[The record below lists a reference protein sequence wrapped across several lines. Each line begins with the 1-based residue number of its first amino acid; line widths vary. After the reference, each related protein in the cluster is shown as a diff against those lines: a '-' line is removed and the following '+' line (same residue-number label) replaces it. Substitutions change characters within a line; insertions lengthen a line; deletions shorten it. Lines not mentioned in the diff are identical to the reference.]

1 MTVDVRV
8 CAREELAPGQCRF
21 VEHGTR
27 RVAVFHATD
36 ALFAIDDVCPHRGG
50 PLSEGYL
57 EGYLVTCPWHGWQF
71 DVRTGACDTVTNRD
85 VRVYPVK
92 VDENGVHVTL
102 PDDPAPPA

>member
-21 VEHGTR
+21 VEHGSR

-57 EGYLVTCPWHGWQF
+57 EGYLVTCPWHGWQY
-71 DVRTGACDTVTNRD
+71 DVTTGKVPANQAVGVGCFTIEARGEDIWVDCD
-85 VRVYPVK
+85 
-92 VDENGVHVTL
+92 
-102 PDDPAPPA
+102 